1 MLGAMVI
8 GTQAAN
14 ADTQV
19 DSNHVRVEQGDTIS
33 GIAQKHNVSVDS
45 LVQANHMSN
54 PDMIFVGDTL
64 VLTPNASNS
73 ENATQTP
80 SDGVSQHM
88 NQPVHMIENN
98 ENTVNN
104 NQPATTVQQSAPVA
118 QSAPVTN
125 TTTVQQSAPVTQS
138 AKTTTNNSLAGNSM
152 AALRRSIES
161 GGNYNTNTGNGY
173 IGAYQFAPQTIAGIE
188 SATGMKWSMDPA
200 TQDAF
205 ANYYANTRYG
215 SWANVPTNGGW

>member
-8 GTQAAN
+8 GTQAVN

-19 DSNHVRVEQGDTIS
+19 DSNHVRVEQGDTVS

-64 VLTPNASNS
+64 VLTPNASNN
-73 ENATQTP
+73 EKATQAQ
-80 SDGVSQHM
+80 SYKGSQHM
-88 NQPVHMIENN
+88 YQPVHMIENN

-104 NQPATTVQQSAPVA
+104 NQPATTIQQSAPVA

-125 TTTVQQSAPVTQS
+125 TTTVQQSAPVATNGSSS
-138 AKTTTNNSLAGNSM
+138 AEAISQA
-152 AALRRSIES
+152 ES
-161 GGNYNTNTGNGY
+161 GGSYTAQNGRY
-173 IGAYQFAPQTIAGIE
+173 YGKYQLDLAYLGGDLSPQHQE
-188 SATGMKWSMDPA
+188 EVF
-200 TQDAF
+200 QQYC
-205 ANYYANTRYG
+205 NQRYG
-215 SWANVPTNGGW
+215 SVDGAWRFRQSHGWY

>member
-1 MLGAMVI
+1 MVI

-19 DSNHVRVEQGDTIS
+19 DSNHVRVEQGDTVS

-64 VLTPNASNS
+64 VLTPNADN
-73 ENATQTP
+73 
-80 SDGVSQHM
+80 
-88 NQPVHMIENN
+88 
-98 ENTVNN
+98 NN
-104 NQPATTVQQSAPVA
+104 NQSANVQNNVQPASQATNNVAPAQATNTTNNQASQTVQSPVA
-118 QSAPVTN
+118 Q
-125 TTTVQQSAPVTQS
+125 TTKV
-138 AKTTTNNSLAGNSM
+138 TTNSSLAGNSM

-205 ANYYANTRYG
+205 ANYYANSRYG
-215 SWANVPTNGGW
+215 GWAHVPTNGGW

>member
-1 MLGAMVI
+1 MVI

-73 ENATQTP
+73 ENVTQTP
-80 SDGVSQHM
+80 SDGDSQHM

-98 ENTVNN
+98 ESTVNN
-104 NQPATTVQQSAPVA
+104 NQPATNTQQSAPVA

-125 TTTVQQSAPVTQS
+125 TTVQQPAPVAQTT
-138 AKTTTNNSLAGNSM
+138 KVTTNSSLAGNSM

-173 IGAYQFAPQTIAGIE
+173 LGAYQFAPQTIAGIE

>member
-14 ADTQV
+14 ADTQI

-33 GIAQKHNVSVDS
+33 EIAQEHNVSVDS
-45 LVQANHMSN
+45 LVKANHLSN

-64 VLTPNASNS
+64 VLTPNADNS
-73 ENATQTP
+73 GNTTQTP
-80 SDGVSQHM
+80 SDGDSQHM
-88 NQPVHMIENN
+88 HQPVHMIENN

-104 NQPATTVQQSAPVA
+104 TTQQS
-118 QSAPVTN
+118 STN
-125 TTTVQQSAPVTQS
+125 SNVNLS
-138 AKTTTNNSLAGNSM
+138 GNSM

-205 ANYYANTRYG
+205 ANYYANARYG
-215 SWANVPTNGGW
+215 GWQNTPKTGGW

>member
-1 MLGAMVI
+1 MVI

-80 SDGVSQHM
+80 SDWDSQHM

-104 NQPATTVQQSAPVA
+104 NQPATTVQQSTPVA

-125 TTTVQQSAPVTQS
+125 TTTVQQSAPVAAPAQS
-138 AKTTTNNSLAGNSM
+138 STNSSLAGNSM
-152 AALRRSIES
+152 AAIRRSIES

-188 SATGMKWSMDPA
+188 SATGMQWSMDPA

-205 ANYYANTRYG
+205 ANYYANSRYG
-215 SWANVPTNGGW
+215 GWQNVPTNGGW

>member
-73 ENATQTP
+73 ENVTQTP
-80 SDGVSQHM
+80 SDGDSQHM

-98 ENTVNN
+98 ESTVNN
-104 NQPATTVQQSAPVA
+104 NQPATNTQQSAPVA

-125 TTTVQQSAPVTQS
+125 TTVQQPAPVAQTT
-138 AKTTTNNSLAGNSM
+138 KVTTNSSLASNSM

-173 IGAYQFAPQTIAGIE
+173 LGAYQFAPQTIAGIE

>member
-1 MLGAMVI
+1 MVI